1 MSGIMLLVYP
11 RMGAVA
17 LTLLFPI
24 WFITHCISR
33 LSHLHHIRLIAGNGM
48 YTFTLV
54 INIIGLVLGVL
65 MLLSPLFA
73 LSTIRYFASAYLV
86 LLGIESV
93 VMAISRMG
101 MRH

>member
-1 MSGIMLLVYP
+1 
-11 RMGAVA
+11 
-17 LTLLFPI
+17 
-24 WFITHCISR
+24 
-33 LSHLHHIRLIAGNGM
+33 
-48 YTFTLV
+48 
-54 INIIGLVLGVL
+54 

-93 VMAISRMG
+93 AMAISRMG